1 MTHMTQNMRQLIAL
15 IPYSPV
21 TQKAPMRTT
30 KIMLMALHQSEITN
44 FPMTTAIRTGR
55 IRMAYSVGTMSIASI
70 GNNMAG
76 RYRGA

>member
-44 FPMTTAIRTGR
+44 FPMTRAIRSAISMIFVVLMG
-55 IRMAYSVGTMSIASI
+55 AFCVDSV
-70 GNNMAG
+70 
-76 RYRGA
+76 